1 MSAKTPPQPAP
12 EASAGTSA
20 ATASSTTTEAKARG
34 SRRLWVI
41 DPSLYTAEDQG
52 IESILKEWSG
62 QWQVLRPAMHPP
74 DVAPLNPGLG
84 YADVAAVVVMGSAA
98 SVNDQAPWLD
108 ALKGWLKPIIEGEV
122 EVPLLGLCFGH
133 QLIAAWGGGR
143 GGYLRDDHSKRVG
156 VEESEALAGNRL
168 LEAGARLRVI
178 VSHRER
184 VGYLRDDH
192 SKRVGVEE
200 SEALAG
206 NRLLEAGARLRVIV
220 SHREH
225 VAQAPD
231 PARYEVTATRPGV
244 AVDGLQHRRLPIFG
258 VQFHPEARQAFA
270 ERVGIGA
277 QAVDARLVEDG
288 QRLLRAFTRLS
299 Q

>member
-1 MSAKTPPQPAP
+1 MSAKTPPHPSPASP
-12 EASAGTSA
+12 
-20 ATASSTTTEAKARG
+20 ASSTTAATDARS

-52 IESILKEWSG
+52 VESILKEWSG
-62 QWQVLRPAMHPP
+62 PWQVLCPAMRPP
-74 DVAPLNPGLG
+74 DVAPLNPDLG
-84 YADVAAVVVMGSAA
+84 YEGVAAVVVMGSAA

-108 ALKGWLKPIIEGEV
+108 ALKAWVTPILEGEV

-133 QLIAAWGGGR
+133 QLIASLGGG
-143 GGYLRDDHSKRVG
+143 
-156 VEESEALAGNRL
+156 
-168 LEAGARLRVI
+168 
-178 VSHRER
+178 R